1 MEETKVI
8 YVTVAIRCQTDC
20 DTREV
25 MEDLDYH
32 FEHPSIIDTEII
44 DFSQGIQGVVDELR
58 ALRGTTS

>member
-8 YVTVAIRCQTDC
+8 YVTVAIRCQSDC

-25 MEDLDYH
+25 MENMDYYFDH
-32 FEHPSIIDTEII
+32 DAIVDTEII